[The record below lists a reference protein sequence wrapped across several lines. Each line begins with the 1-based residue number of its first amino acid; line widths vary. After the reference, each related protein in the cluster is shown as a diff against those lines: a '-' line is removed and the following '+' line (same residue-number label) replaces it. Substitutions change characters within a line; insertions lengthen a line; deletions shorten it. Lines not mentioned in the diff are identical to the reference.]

1 MEKGRIFRRHRAWR
15 LRYRADGKQVS
26 ERLAPFT
33 DQFRTVKSVRGL
45 ADEMLQA
52 SELRSRDLRHAV
64 L

>member
-1 MEKGRIFRRHRAWR
+1 MQKGQIIRRHRAWR

-33 DQFRTVKSVRGL
+33 NQFWTIKSVRGL
-45 ADEMLQA
+45 ADEILQA